1 MIETYNCKVIM
12 VIDYLSFMVN
22 STDNI
27 EQLNKI
33 EMVTIPKGLA

>member
-27 EQLNKI
+27 EQLDKI
-33 EMVTIPKGLA
+33 EMVTISKGLP

>member
-27 EQLNKI
+27 EQLDKI
-33 EMVTIPKGLA
+33 EMVTISKGPA

>member
-1 MIETYNCKVIM
+1 MIETCNCKVIM

-27 EQLNKI
+27 EQLDKI
-33 EMVTIPKGLA
+33 EMVTISKGPA

>member
-27 EQLNKI
+27 EQLDKI
-33 EMVTIPKGLA
+33 EMVTISMGPA